1 MFMLWK
7 KWNKSL
13 ALVAAILLLI
23 TVPVFIISEYVL
35 HIFVITFLSIIYT
48 VSLRMVM
55 QNGLLSFGH
64 GAFVGIGAYSS
75 ALLMMKVGLP
85 FLLSM
90 LVAGIIAAVIGGL
103 LLYPS
108 LRVRGAYFVILSW
121 AIGEVFVVVYK
132 RGKGL
137 FGGTSGLYGIP
148 TPDIFGLEFA
158 SKVPYFYLALIIM
171 VITILVCYQIDRS
184 QFGLLIKGISN
195 SPDLAESVGVKL
207 PKYKVLNFSLAC
219 FFAGLGGSLLAHYVR
234 FLSPEMFGIGLSD
247 SIVVYMLVGGSGS
260 ILGAILGATILTV
273 LPEILAFASY
283 YKMLIYGIVLV
294 VTMIFMPAG
303 IVSLPGFLKKI
314 FIPSTKIP

>member
-1 MFMLWK
+1 MFWK
-7 KWNKSL
+7 KWNQNLSF
-13 ALVAAILLLI
+13 VAAILLLV
-23 TVPVFIISEYVL
+23 TVPAIIKSEYVL
-35 HIFVITFLSIIYT
+35 HIFIVTFLSIIYT

-90 LVAGIIAAVIGGL
+90 LLAGIIAAVIGGL
-103 LLYPS
+103 LLYPA

-137 FGGTSGLYGIP
+137 FGGTSGLYDIP
-148 TPDIFGLEFA
+148 IPEIFGLEVA
-158 SKVPYFYLALIIM
+158 SKVPYFYLALGIM
-171 VITILVCYQIDRS
+171 VIAILVCYQIDRS

-207 PKYKVLNFSLAC
+207 PKYKVLNFSLSC

-260 ILGAILGATILTV
+260 ILGAILGASILTV
-273 LPEILAFASY
+273 LPEMLAFASY
-283 YKMLIYGIVLV
+283 YKMLIYGVVLV
-294 VTMIFMPAG
+294 ATMIFLPAG
-303 IVSLPGFLKKI
+303 IVSLPGLLKKT
-314 FIPSTKIP
+314 FIPPAKVP